1 MFSLPAHAMEWV
13 TVGNRSSKP
22 LTIMYGG
29 RQWDVPPYPKTVHL
43 PAVVAAAGLNQHP
56 VMGTENP
63 YNPHDVKY
71 LLYVEEWK
79 KLPKEPIEQSDKI
92 ERIDR
97 SQLPPDRQ
105 DPKLM
110 QMGGRPVIE
119 RPVDHG
125 GNVSAAFEADGG
137 TV

>member
-1 MFSLPAHAMEWV
+1 MFDLPQYPMEFV
-13 TVGNRSSKP
+13 VVGNRSTKT

-29 RQWDVPPYPKTVHL
+29 RQYEVPPYPKTVHL

-56 VMGTENP
+56 VMGSENP
-63 YNPHDVKY
+63 YNPHDVEY

-79 KLPKEPIEQSDKI
+79 KLPKTPLEQSDKV

-105 DPKLM
+105 DVKTLHAA
-110 QMGGRPVIE
+110 GRPMVE
-119 RPVDHG
+119 RPVDSH
-125 GNVSAAFEADGG
+125 NVTASFEADR
-137 TV
+137 T